1 MNQKHLR
8 QYSRWLLWLLV
19 SAGLFLSG
27 CSTISVLNDTDTDVR
42 LIIRAPDSVGI
53 KASSFH
59 NNSTK
64 TVLSLIGGSY
74 FIAVLPDQTLI
85 NDLTIQKAKLQ
96 AQKITTDMTK
106 EEADQINQQ
115 IFEIEQKIEAAE
127 TAAAKTKASCAGS
140 VLEYGS
146 VNATISEDRATGQ
159 FSLSCTVN
167 APKVDTGGQ

>member
-8 QYSRWLLWLLV
+8 QYSRWLLWVLV

-27 CSTISVLNDTDTDVR
+27 CSTITVLNATDKDMR
-42 LIIRAPDSVGI
+42 LVLLAPDSAGM
-53 KASSFH
+53 KASILH
-59 NNSTK
+59 NNAARTII
-64 TVLSLIGGSY
+64 SLIGGSF

-115 IFEIEQKIEAAE
+115 IQEIKQKIDAAEAAAE
-127 TAAAKTKASCAGS
+127 KTKASCAGT

-146 VNATISEDRATGQ
+146 VNATLSEDQATGEI
-159 FSLSCTVN
+159 SLTCIVN
-167 APKVDTGGQ
+167 APKLDTGGQ